1 MLIDTHC
8 HLDAMEFDADRD
20 AVVQRARASGVG
32 RILVPAVETAG
43 FDRTAA
49 VVQRYS
55 CCRPAYGIH
64 PLYVDRAQPG
74 DLELLR
80 HRLELGGVVAVG
92 EIGLDYF
99 VDGAD
104 RERQGVYFSGQLELA
119 REFGL
124 PVVLHIR
131 RAVDDILKYLR
142 RIRVRGGIAHAFNGS
157 AQQAQQ
163 FIELGFCLGFGGT
176 MSFEGSRRIRRLATE
191 LPEAALVLETDAPD
205 MAPEWAR
212 GQRNAPCNV
221 ARFASEL
228 ARLRNCATPEVVRFT
243 GANALRVIPGLA

>member
-1 MLIDTHC
+1 
-8 HLDAMEFDADRD
+8 
-20 AVVQRARASGVG
+20 
-32 RILVPAVETAG
+32 
-43 FDRTAA
+43 
-49 VVQRYS
+49 
-55 CCRPAYGIH
+55 H

-92 EIGLDYF
+92 EIGLDHF

-157 AQQAQQ
+157 AQQARQ
-163 FIELGFCLGFGGT
+163 FVELGFCLGFGGT